1 MILGGELRL
10 GLEIDL
16 APDGTITRLGP
27 QTGMPEPLVLSPGFV
42 NAHSHLEYRGL
53 LGFSKEREYGPW
65 IRAITEAKLA
75 QTLDHVAEDARLAA
89 QENWDAGVRLI
100 GEHSD
105 RPVARQA
112 VDAVGLD
119 AVIFQE
125 VITFNEQLDPAA
137 KLADIAQKARAQNA
151 TPSPHALHTVDDAT
165 LRSLTGSVSVHI
177 AETAAE
183 TEFFREGTGPI
194 AAMYE
199 RSGFAPRRTGRT
211 VFEEARAV
219 GLVRPG
225 VQFVHGCDLAPSDLA
240 LMATEGVF
248 LAHCPRS
255 NQFLN
260 CPPAPIREAL
270 DAGVVVGLGLDSVA
284 SSGPIDMFAEMRAAL
299 AVSHLRGRHVQ
310 PEEVWQMA
318 TTWGAQS
325 LGRPEW
331 KLQVGSRVPLI
342 LIESTATS
350 TEELI
355 ESGGNIKD
363 PSSPE

>member
-1 MILGGELRL
+1 MMIDGELRL
-10 GLEIDL
+10 GLELDL
-16 APDGTITRLGP
+16 AEDGTIIRVGP
-27 QTGMPEPLVLSPGFV
+27 QTGMPEPCVLSPGFV

-53 LGFSKEREYGPW
+53 LGFSQEREYGPW

-75 QTLDHVAEDARLAA
+75 QNLDQVAADARLAA

-112 VDAVGLD
+112 VDAVGLE

-125 VITFNEQLDPAA
+125 VITFNEQLDPTA
-137 KLADIAQKARAQNA
+137 KLDEITDKARAQNA

-165 LRSLTGSVSVHI
+165 LRALTGSVSIHI

-183 TEFFREGTGPI
+183 TEFFRDGTGPI
-194 AAMYE
+194 AAMYD
-199 RSGFAPRRTGRT
+199 RAGFPPRRTGRT
-211 VFEEARAV
+211 VFEEAQAV

-225 VQFVHGCDLAPSDLA
+225 VQLVHGCDLAPSDLA
-240 LMATEGVF
+240 LMATVGVF

-260 CPPAPIREAL
+260 CPSAPIREAL
-270 DAGVVVGLGLDSVA
+270 DAGVIVGLGLDSVA

-299 AVSHLRGRHVQ
+299 AVSRQRGRHVQ

-331 KLQVGSRVPLI
+331 KLQAGSRVPLI

-355 ESGGNIKD
+355 ESGGKIKD
-363 PSSPE
+363 PSAPE

>member
-1 MILGGELRL
+1 MIEGELRL
-10 GLEIDL
+10 GLELDL
-16 APDGTITRLGP
+16 APDGTIARIGP
-27 QTGMPEPLVLSPGFV
+27 QSGLPEPYVLSPGFV

-53 LGFSKEREYGPW
+53 LGFSQEREYGPW

-75 QTLDHVAEDARLAA
+75 QNLDQVAADARLAA

-137 KLADIAQKARAQNA
+137 KLAEIAQKARAQNA

-177 AETAAE
+177 AETASE
-183 TEFFREGTGPI
+183 TEFFRDGTGPI

-225 VQFVHGCDLAPSDLA
+225 VQFVHGCDLAPSDFVV
-240 LMATEGVF
+240 MAEHDVA

-255 NQFLN
+255 NQVLN

-299 AVSHLRGRHVQ
+299 AVSRQRGRHVQ
-310 PEEVWQMA
+310 PEEVWLMA
-318 TTWGAQS
+318 TTWGAAS
-325 LGRPEW
+325 LGREGW
-331 KLQVGSRVPLI
+331 QIAEGSRVPLI
-342 LIESTATS
+342 FVDSTASS

-355 ESGGNIKD
+355 ESGRILR
-363 PSSPE
+363 PL